1 MRDPVYYSEL
11 AGLIV
16 RRDAL
21 KKEAASADSALKK
34 KTDEAGKAGQAA
46 DEAERSLAA
55 ARARSESLKDR
66 KYGLM
71 NNAERL
77 RGRIRLL
84 KEKELNLRL
93 VGEQFGDEVAAIK
106 VELEKTVKA
115 KKGCEA
121 ELFKARRRLSE
132 LEKKDIARR
141 ELTTSADLASAREA
155 VSAVRA
161 EIAAEER
168 VFLRQRTQVKTTGRP
183 PGITKRVYETI
194 EVRTGYE
201 KAVEALLG
209 KAVDAWLSKDVKLA
223 EEVMADQQAWPA
235 LLVGTLIEEPI
246 KKATN
251 AEGLVALK
259 DVVKPKHISKD
270 MFEALFANVFIVDSV
285 KEALRLAGRPEYE
298 RACFVTRD
306 GASLSKGL
314 AAPAGTGV
322 ADILTNNQRL
332 SDLAKQEKAA
342 AKEEAALSVLA
353 QKEKEAAQSLDRDLT
368 AARQAVSESEARLMV
383 IVERENN
390 FIARLKSA
398 GIEKTERKG
407 AADADE
413 RTHQALEIDR
423 LRALMMRLLTI
434 VEKYENLTAKELA
447 AEKVREQNRREEL
460 SGKRHQADEFRQAI
474 VLLERDARRDEI
486 AEAQLEP
493 KIAALMDQ
501 LKTEFGL
508 SPAEATKAY
517 PGQADRD
524 ELTTKMSEI
533 RKRIE
538 YMGPINPIAA
548 EEFEEGKDRQEHL
561 EAQLKDLKRSERSLG
576 KVILLMDGKM
586 AEKFTDVFEKVDKSF
601 QEVFKYMFPDGKAK
615 LIMTNPDD
623 PLSTGI
629 DIEAQPSGRRL
640 KKVSM
645 LSGGE
650 SAMTALALLF
660 GLFQINPAP
669 FYILDEADVALDDIN
684 LQRFVALV
692 KRYKTQAQFL
702 VVTHQR
708 RTMEVADILYGVT
721 MQKDGVS
728 QLLSQKI
735 EEAEAA
741 IG

>member
-1 MRDPVYYSEL
+1 PV
-11 AGLIV
+11 
-16 RRDAL
+16 
-21 KKEAASADSALKK
+21 
-34 KTDEAGKAGQAA
+34 
-46 DEAERSLAA
+46 
-55 ARARSESLKDR
+55 
-66 KYGLM
+66 
-71 NNAERL
+71 
-77 RGRIRLL
+77 
-84 KEKELNLRL
+84 
-93 VGEQFGDEVAAIK
+93 
-106 VELEKTVKA
+106 
-115 KKGCEA
+115 
-121 ELFKARRRLSE
+121 
-132 LEKKDIARR
+132 
-141 ELTTSADLASAREA
+141 
-155 VSAVRA
+155 
-161 EIAAEER
+161 
-168 VFLRQRTQVKTTGRP
+168 
-183 PGITKRVYETI
+183 
-194 EVRTGYE
+194 
-201 KAVEALLG
+201 
-209 KAVDAWLSKDVKLA
+209 
-223 EEVMADQQAWPA
+223 
-235 LLVGTLIEEPI
+235 
-246 KKATN
+246 KKAIN
-251 AEGLVALK
+251 AKGLAVLK

-270 MFEALFANVFIVDSV
+270 VFEALFANVFIVGSV
-285 KEALRLAGRPEYE
+285 KEAMRLAGRPEYE
-298 RACFVTRD
+298 GARFVTRD

-314 AAPAGTGV
+314 AAPAGTGG
-322 ADILTNNQRL
+322 ADILTNNQRR

-353 QKEKEAAQSLDRDLT
+353 QKEKKAAQSLDRDLT
-368 AARQAVSESEARLMV
+368 AARQAASESEARLMV
-383 IVERENN
+383 IIERENN
-390 FIARLKSA
+390 LTARLKSA
-398 GIEKTERKG
+398 GIDKPERKG

-413 RTHQALEIDR
+413 RIHQVLEIER

-434 VEKYENLTAKELA
+434 VEQYENMTAKELA

-460 SGKRHQADEFRQAI
+460 AEKRRQADELRQAI
-474 VLLERDARRDEI
+474 ALLERDARRDEI

-501 LKTEFGL
+501 LKTEFGISL
-508 SPAEATKAY
+508 AEATEAY

-533 RKRIE
+533 RKGIE

-548 EEFEEGKDRQEHL
+548 EEFEEVKDRQEHL

-576 KVILLMDGKM
+576 KVISLMDGKM

-615 LIMTNPDD
+615 LIMTDPDD

-684 LQRFVALV
+684 LQRFVALI

-728 QLLSQKI
+728 RLLSQKI
-735 EEAEAA
+735 EQIEAA